1 MKSLLLVTVTAA
13 GLLVGGAAAASEE
26 LAKEQGCVKCHA
38 ATEKKKGPSI
48 AQMAADNKGKSA
60 DQVIADLK
68 ASKHPKIK
76 ATDEELK
83 TLVTWMLK
91 S

>member
-1 MKSLLLVTVTAA
+1 MKSLLLVTFTAA
-13 GLLVGGAAAASEE
+13 GLLVGGTAAASEE

-38 ATEKKKGPSI
+38 PTEKKKGPSVATI
-48 AQMAADNKGKSA
+48 AADNKGKSV

-76 ATDEELK
+76 ASDDELK
-83 TLVTWMLK
+83 SIVAWMLK
-91 S
+91 G